1 MNYLADI
8 FLRLGTGNHNLMAAL
23 FAFYFKVHARTQNI
37 KGVAA
42 AGMIFFHNE
51 LVAYTNIHVI
61 APCYNPILLYYNTF
75 RVKSIELFVIIGNIN
90 HIN

>member
-42 AGMIFFHNE
+42 AGMIF
-51 LVAYTNIHVI
+51 
-61 APCYNPILLYYNTF
+61 
-75 RVKSIELFVIIGNIN
+75 S
-90 HIN
+90 